1 MTALFLAA
9 AVPDRVAGAAVEA
22 LEVIEAQ
29 VRGNYWLHRIR
40 SSYTRAQFNLNPQR
54 GTPRE
59 DKLLASYVRTGSFSK
74 LQQ

>member
-29 VRGNYWLHRIR
+29 VRGN
-40 SSYTRAQFNLNPQR
+40 
-54 GTPRE
+54 
-59 DKLLASYVRTGSFSK
+59 
-74 LQQ
+74 